1 MPWPFKQY
9 GTTADPIHKSHLN
22 ELTGEYGCPRRFRYQ
37 RDAEHAAM
45 RGEPDPTGRT
55 ATTGATRVNAALACG
70 TAVHETIARALNN
83 QAALADLLSPRA
95 ADHSLLVGGVELGE
109 RVRRTFEHEL
119 RIAADGR
126 DIDWGKDSPDDMVR
140 DRIAMIVGVLR
151 SLHRYA
157 RSVIA
162 AEPGFICELEGQ
174 WFSGHIDLIF
184 EPVDGAPGD
193 VAICDWKTGASK
205 PHPLELAHG
214 WEAGVYSL
222 ACLDGAFLPRE
233 AVTLAPVDQRGGGWV
248 GSATLTDDAGDVT
261 VSELR
266 PTRWQ
271 AERDALEEALKRI
284 ARGATHPLAYRIGR
298 YPSRVYH
305 VHLRDFVPYQKAGT
319 KQAKRAEDLAWY
331 RLEQPATVKY
341 AAGDFRGPAW
351 LPVELHEHDVRR
363 LAYRTRNVVGT
374 VRMGRFPDYVR
385 EHCQRCPFA
394 RDCLTDGYAARGDEL
409 AALESTL
416 KQAGL

>member
-1 MPWPFKQY
+1 MPWPHKQY
-9 GTTADPIHKSHLN
+9 GSIPDPIHKSHLN

-45 RGEPDPTGRT
+45 RGDPDPTGRV
-55 ATTGATRVNAALACG
+55 APTGATRVNAALACG

-83 QAALADLLSPRA
+83 AAAREDLLSPRA
-95 ADHSLLVGGVELGE
+95 ADHSLLVGGVELGD

-126 DIDWGKDSPDDMVR
+126 ELDFGKESPDDMVR
-140 DRIAMIVGVLR
+140 GRIAMIVGVLR
-151 SLHRYA
+151 ALHRYV
-157 RSVIA
+157 RRVIA
-162 AEPGFICELEGQ
+162 VEPGFICELEGV
-174 WFSGHIDLIF
+174 WYSGHIDLVY

-205 PHPLELAHG
+205 PHAIELAHG

-222 ACLDGAFLPRE
+222 ACLQGGFLPRE
-233 AVTLAPVDQRGGGWV
+233 AVTLTKHDGTWCGRVDFGDAPPVV
-248 GSATLTDDAGDVT
+248 
-261 VSELR
+261 EHR

-271 AERDALEEALKRI
+271 AERDALESALKYM
-284 ARGATHPLAYRIGR
+284 AAPDAPAHPTAFRVGR
-298 YPSRVYH
+298 YPKRVYH
-305 VHLRDFVPYQKAGT
+305 VHLHDYVPYQKAGT
-319 KQAKRAEDLAWY
+319 KQAKRAEDLDWY
-331 RLEQPATVKY
+331 GIQPGDSTTVKY
-341 AAGDFRGPAW
+341 VAGDLRGPAW

-363 LAYRTRNVVGT
+363 LAHRTRNVVGT
-374 VRMGRFPDYVR
+374 VRMGRFVDLVR

-416 KQAGL
+416 RQAGL